1 MRGKHMKEK
10 VVDILCE
17 VLELEADASNISENV
32 SLIELGLNSLN
43 AIEMV
48 VYLEDTFDIEINDE
62 DLMIENLSSIS
73 QIYDLLKRY
82 GVEG

>member
-1 MRGKHMKEK
+1 MNEK
-10 VVDILCE
+10 VKDILNG
-17 VLELEADASNISENV
+17 VLKFEAGASNIPENA

-48 VYLEDTFDIEINDE
+48 VYLEDAFDIEIADE
-62 DLMIENLSSIS
+62 DLMIENMSSIN
-73 QIYDLLKRY
+73 QICDLLKRY